1 MTAAKVIAIHGRP
14 LARAY
19 LGAAGRVVIAA
30 AARTPEQIRPV
41 RALPARGDLT
51 GLYGEPFAWG
61 RACPGADVLALSILC
76 WELAPDE
83 MRPLALHRRFARDWL
98 EGLAPDEPWVVT
110 ARDVREW
117 CAAQAREGGPGVADP
132 VLYNACPG
140 EAPPDWVRLESVAVV
155 RARAGRDGI
164 VLVPEGGAAPA
175 YAVIGIG
182 EGGRSTPL
190 TVVGDAVL
198 AEAIRLRFVRAIESA
213 G

>member
-1 MTAAKVIAIHGRP
+1 MGSTKVVAIHGRP

-19 LGAAGRVVIAA
+19 LGAAGRVVIVAT
-30 AARTPEQIRPV
+30 ARAPERLRPV

-61 RACPGADVLALSILC
+61 RAGAGTDVLALSILC
-76 WELAPDE
+76 WELGPDE

-140 EAPPDWVRLESVAVV
+140 EAPPDWARLESVAVV
-155 RARAGRDGI
+155 RVRAGREGI
-164 VLVPEGGAAPA
+164 VLASDEGAPA

-190 TVVGDAVL
+190 TVVGDALL
-198 AEAIRLRFVRAIESA
+198 AEAIRLRFARAIEAA